1 VIVQRLINT
10 FWLFGKELKSVLG
23 DPVMVI
29 LILWSFVVAVIL
41 EASGAGDTVRNA
53 AIAIVDDDQSA
64 LSRQISGGLVPPWFQ
79 TPVAMSPEQA
89 GAAMDTGRIMFV
101 LSFPPNF
108 AADVIAGK
116 TPAVQLQVDA
126 TAVSQ
131 AQLGTDYISNIVQAE
146 TRAFLSGNPAAPD
159 PPVRLE
165 LRRAFNANGNPV
177 WFKAV
182 SSLLNQ
188 LSLLTIALTG
198 AAMLREREHGT
209 IEHLMVMPLT
219 PVEVALAKVIA
230 TMAVVLAAFTGSL
243 LFVVQGVL
251 QVPMA
256 GSVPLLV
263 GGAAVY
269 LWAAAAIGMF
279 LGTMARSMAQF
290 ALLVIMVIIPV
301 IMLSGGMGAVESQP
315 EIVQRLTMALPS
327 RHFLAFAK
335 AVAFRGA
342 GIESVWTELVL
353 MAGLGAIFFAGSL
366 ALFRRSMSLSS

>member
-1 VIVQRLINT
+1 MQHFTNI

-23 DPVMVI
+23 DPLMVI
-29 LILWSFVVAVIL
+29 LILWSFVVAVLL

-53 AIAIVDDDQSA
+53 AIAIVDEDQSP
-64 LSRQISGGLVPPWFQ
+64 LSRQISAALVPPWFQ
-79 TPVAMSPEQA
+79 TPVGMSPDQA
-89 GAAMDTGRIMFV
+89 GAAMDRGQMMFV
-101 LSFPPNF
+101 LSFPPDF

-116 TPAVQLQVDA
+116 TPVAQLQVDA

-131 AQLGTDYISNIVQAE
+131 AQLGTDYISNIVQSE
-146 TRAFLSGNPAAPD
+146 TRAFLSGNSDAPD
-159 PPVRLE
+159 PPLRLE
-165 LRRAFNANGNPV
+165 LRRSFNPNGNPV

-219 PVEVALAKVIA
+219 PVEVALSKVLA
-230 TMAVVLAAFTGSL
+230 TMAVVLAAFIGSL
-243 LFVVQGVL
+243 LFVVQGAL
-251 QVPMA
+251 QVPVA
-256 GSVPLLV
+256 GSVSLLV
-263 GGAAVY
+263 AGAAVY

-315 EIVQRLTMALPS
+315 EIVQRLTLALPS

-335 AVAFRGA
+335 AVTFRGA
-342 GIESVWTELVL
+342 GIESIWVELVL
-353 MAGLGAIFFAGSL
+353 MAGLGAVFFAGSL
-366 ALFRRSMSLSS
+366 ALFRRSMGLSG

>member
-1 VIVQRLINT
+1 MHYLSNI
-10 FWLFGKELKSVLG
+10 FWLIGKELKSVLG

-29 LILWSFVVAVIL
+29 LIIWSFVVAVLL
-41 EASGAGDTVRNA
+41 EASGASDTVRNA
-53 AIAIVDDDQSA
+53 AIAIVDEDQSA
-64 LSRQISGGLVPPWFQ
+64 LTRQIVTSLMLPEFQ
-79 TPVAMSPEQA
+79 TPAAMTTDQA
-89 GAAMDTGRIMFV
+89 FAAMDRGEITFA
-101 LSFPPNF
+101 LLFPPNF

-116 TPAVQLQVDA
+116 VPAAQLLVDA

-131 AQLGTDYISNIVQAE
+131 AQLGTDYIANIVLDE
-146 TRAFLSGNPAAPD
+146 SRAFTSQITTTSD
-159 PPVRLE
+159 PPLRLE
-165 LRRAFNANGNPV
+165 LRRAFNPNGNPV

-219 PVEVALAKVIA
+219 PIEVALSKVLA
-230 TMAVVLAAFTGSL
+230 TMAIVLAAFVISL
-243 LFVVQGVL
+243 LFVVQGLL
-251 QVPMA
+251 QVPVA

-263 GGAAVY
+263 AGSALY

-301 IMLSGGMGAVESQP
+301 IMLSGGMGAIESQP
-315 EIVQRLTMALPS
+315 DLVQRLTLALPS

-335 AVAFRGA
+335 AVVFRGA
-342 GIESVWTELVL
+342 GAAKVWPELLL
-353 MAGLGAIFFAGSL
+353 MAGLGFVFFAASL
-366 ALFRRSMSLSS
+366 ALFRRSMSLSN

>member
-1 VIVQRLINT
+1 MQRLENI
-10 FWLFGKELKSVLG
+10 FWLVGKELKSVLG

-29 LILWSFVVAVIL
+29 LILWSFVVAVML
-41 EASGAGDTVRNA
+41 EASGAGDTVKNA
-53 AIAIVDDDQSA
+53 AIAIVDEDRSP
-64 LSRQISGGLVPPWFQ
+64 LTRQITGALMPPWFQ
-79 TPVAMSPEQA
+79 PPVAMTSDQA
-89 GAAMDTGRIMFV
+89 GAAMDRGEIMFA
-101 LSFPPNF
+101 LTFPPKF
-108 AADVIAGK
+108 AADAIAGK
-116 TPAVQLQVDA
+116 GPVAQLLADA

-131 AQLGTDYISNIVQAE
+131 AQLGTDYIRNIVQSE
-146 TRAFLSGNPAAPD
+146 SLAFLTGSPEAPAL
-159 PPVRLE
+159 RLE
-165 LRRAFNANGNPV
+165 LRRAFNPNGDPV
-177 WFKAV
+177 WFKAM

-219 PVEVALAKVIA
+219 PAEVALSKVLA
-230 TMAVVLAAFTGSL
+230 TIVVVLAAFIGSL
-243 LFVVQGVL
+243 LFVVQGLL
-251 QVPMA
+251 QVPVA

-263 GGAAVY
+263 AGTAVY

-290 ALLVIMVIIPV
+290 ALLVILVIIPV

-315 EIVQRLTMALPS
+315 DLVQRLTLALPS

-342 GIESVWTELVL
+342 GLASVWRELLL
-353 MAGLGAIFFAGSL
+353 MAGLGAAFFTGSL
-366 ALFRRSMSLSS
+366 MLFRRSMSVTG

>member
-1 VIVQRLINT
+1 LRRVENI
-10 FWLFGKELKSVLG
+10 FWLVGKELKSVLG

-29 LILWSFVVAVIL
+29 LILWSFVAAVML

-53 AIAIVDDDQSA
+53 AIAVVDEDRSP
-64 LSRQISGGLVPPWFQ
+64 LTRQIEAALIPPWFQ
-79 TPVAMSPEQA
+79 VPVAMTADQA
-89 GAAMDTGRIMFV
+89 GAAMDRGEIMFA
-101 LSFPPNF
+101 LAFPPDF
-108 AADVIAGK
+108 AADAIAGK
-116 TPAVQLQVDA
+116 SPVAQLLADA

-131 AQLGTDYISNIVQAE
+131 AQLGADYIRNIVQSEA
-146 TRAFLSGNPAAPD
+146 RAFLTGNPDGPT
-159 PPVRLE
+159 PQLRLE
-165 LRRAFNANGNPV
+165 LRRAFNPNGNPV
-177 WFKAV
+177 WFKAM

-219 PVEVALAKVIA
+219 PVEVALSKVLA
-230 TMAVVLAAFTGSL
+230 TMVVVLVAFIGSL

-251 QVPMA
+251 QVPVA
-256 GSVPLLV
+256 GSAPLLV
-263 GGAAVY
+263 AGAAVY
-269 LWAAAAIGMF
+269 LWAAAAIGML
-279 LGTMARSMAQF
+279 LGTLARSMAQF

-315 EIVQRLTMALPS
+315 DLVQKLTLALPS

-342 GIESVWTELVL
+342 GMSTVWPQLLL
-353 MAGLGAIFFAGSL
+353 MAGLGVAFFTASL